1 MGILQGFRNAKT
13 STKLAVGFGAAV
25 TAIVALSALNY
36 WGTVQNNRALTTLKQ
51 DGISGTVFAM
61 ELHMLVMEDRLYRLR
76 VFAHRDPEVREQM
89 VTQLRQVDASMEEK
103 LRSYEGT
110 ITQEEDQKLFDALV
124 GVWEEYQQVSV
135 EWMTRVERGELDYV
149 MQNIEPARTAVILE
163 KVEPAIEE
171 LVEWNKENVHRQTVT
186 AIAMNQSSRNQSLAL
201 GIVAVVFCVW
211 LAVWV
216 SRHISSMVLALNA
229 GLTRLTD
236 HCGAGLRD
244 GLVSLSKYDLTVDV
258 IPSTPLIEVYSQDD
272 LGQIASNFNR
282 LRNMFVEG
290 IGAYTEAK
298 SKLHEI
304 VGSLSASATEVNRT
318 SSGLTAATEQTSRA
332 SNEIASGSEKLAQS
346 AQEAASVMERLHR
359 SVSEVQNSSHRQYG
373 LLEKADSQLQEAA
386 QTASNV
392 ASSAQGATALAQE
405 GKRKV
410 DEVVAANRRIHA
422 QVEFSTKQV
431 QALDA
436 SSQQIGEIV
445 SAIEQIAE
453 QTNLLAL
460 NAAIEAARAGEH
472 GRGFAVV
479 AEEVRK
485 LAEQSSTATREIA
498 GLIDGVR
505 GKVAQTVQAIS
516 ETAPLVQTNTVA
528 TDEAGQSLQAIAH
541 SASEVAAN
549 AHEVAAMSQQVAS
562 AMEEVRK
569 SAELTNRITEEM
581 SAGASQVSGSIQG
594 VAAIS
599 EETAASAEEMNATSE
614 EVSASAVELNAM
626 AEELAEI
633 VRRFTLAQSP
643 ARAAK
648 RAA

>member
-25 TAIVALSALNY
+25 TAMVALGALNY
-36 WGTVQNNRALTTLKQ
+36 WGAVKNDRAMKVLQTYDIPGVLAMQ
-51 DGISGTVFAM
+51 DV
-61 ELHMLVMEDRLYRLR
+61 LHLVMQDRLYRLQ
-76 VFAHRDPEVREQM
+76 VFAHREPEVREQM
-89 VTQLRQVDASMEEK
+89 LTQLREVDTQMEEK
-103 LRSYEGT
+103 LRSKEQT
-110 ITQEEDQKLFDALV
+110 IRKEEERELFQQLQSAWQE
-124 GVWEEYQQVSV
+124 YRQVNV
-135 EWMTRVERGELDYV
+135 EWMARVERGELDYV
-149 MQNIEPARTAVILE
+149 MQNIEPVRTAIVLE
-163 KVEPAIEE
+163 KLEPAIEE
-171 LVEWNKENVHRQTVT
+171 LVEWNKQNVENQEVVVI
-186 AIAMNQSSRNQSLAL
+186 AGNAMNRNISL
-201 GIVAVVFCVW
+201 GVGVVAVVFCVW

-216 SRHISSMVLALNA
+216 SRHISSMVSALSS

-258 IPSTPLIEVYSQDD
+258 TPSTPLIEVNSQDD
-272 LGQIASNFNR
+272 LGQIASSFNR

-290 IGAYTEAK
+290 IGAYMEAK

-359 SVSEVQNSSHRQYG
+359 SVSEVQNSSHQQYG

-392 ASSAQGATALAQE
+392 AGSAQEATALAQE

-516 ETAPLVQTNTVA
+516 ETAPLVQTNTAA
-528 TDEAGQSLQAIAH
+528 TDEAGQSLLAIAQ

-549 AHEVAAMSQQVAS
+549 AHEVAAMSHRVAS